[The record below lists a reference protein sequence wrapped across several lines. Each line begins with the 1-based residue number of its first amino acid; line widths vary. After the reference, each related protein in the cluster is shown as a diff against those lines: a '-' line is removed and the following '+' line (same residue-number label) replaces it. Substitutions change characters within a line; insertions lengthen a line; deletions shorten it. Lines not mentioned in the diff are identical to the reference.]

1 MEGIEKTNAVVV
13 RGQGQGQGV
22 GAPSKRDPYAM
33 EIDRRR
39 NLYACGE
46 FGHMAHH
53 YRNRGRR
60 RAIEERRVEYG
71 RRFKGNI
78 EQIRHLKE
86 IENLEALN

>member
-22 GAPSKRDPYAM
+22 GAPLKRDPYAM

-71 RRFKGNI
+71 GRFKGNI